1 MASSVELEIPDFG
14 NSVLSSL
21 NEQRLQGLYCDVT
34 VVARGQAFRAHRAV
48 LAASSAYFRDIF
60 ASVGAHGETPEAM
73 VQVELP
79 PAIQPRSFQQVLWFC
94 YTGRLTMATCEQFVV
109 MYTAGFLQI
118 RGIVERGAELAC
130 SAAKVSSPR
139 CDSQSAPQLDDSPS
153 QTSSPS
159 QVGPPVS
166 DTQTQQQHQQQI
178 HSPPETF
185 RPPLVPANM
194 PRNAQPPQANLASMG
209 FVQASGAQEGF
220 SGQTVQQTSNRLTSP
235 LHFENKPA
243 QSSTPVSGH
252 QPRFPPASAQLSR
265 IKLESPPAI
274 IQCVP
279 THRRLYESYPPST
292 SSHISSKVPR
302 LIYNGSPADTASC
315 GGRGERESPKSS
327 PVSYVLE
334 EDCEEEE
341 VEVYDEA
348 DDDSFSHM
356 YTQSGRI
363 DSLPSARG
371 FRCELTSLP
380 PDLLNQIGQ
389 RCHPQLYGEG
399 DPGEKLELVSGA
411 GVYIARGQ
419 LMNCHMCAG
428 IRHKVLLRRLLAA
441 FFDRTT
447 LANSCGTGIRS
458 STNDPSRRPLDSRV
472 LNAVKL
478 YCQKFAPNFRE
489 SEMNVICADMC
500 TNARRVRKRWL
511 PKLEPGLSDR
521 ELIFHSILPDI
532 PNYEGG
538 GPQGPDPSVPTF
550 SASVDDPGSQYESPE
565 HGARPYQHSRE
576 DTGQEPAEEPCVPS
590 RACDGQEHQDRGK
603 KQKQAR
609 CSNIREGEGS
619 FL

>member
-1 MASSVELEIPDFG
+1 MTSSVELEIPDFG

-159 QVGPPVS
+159 QVGPSVS
-166 DTQTQQQHQQQI
+166 DTQTQQHQQQI

-209 FVQASGAQEGF
+209 FVPASGAQEGF
-220 SGQTVQQTSNRLTSP
+220 SGQTVQQTQNRLTSP
-235 LHFENKPA
+235 LHFENKPV

-315 GGRGERESPKSS
+315 GGHGERESPKSS

-389 RCHPQLYGEG
+389 RCHLQLYGEG

-511 PKLEPGLSDR
+511 PKLEP
-521 ELIFHSILPDI
+521 
-532 PNYEGG
+532 
-538 GPQGPDPSVPTF
+538 
-550 SASVDDPGSQYESPE
+550 ASVDDPGPQYESPE

-576 DTGQEPAEEPCVPS
+576 DTGQEPVVYDTQP
-590 RACDGQEHQDRGK
+590 
-603 KQKQAR
+603 
-609 CSNIREGEGS
+609 
-619 FL
+619 